1 MDERDIQIF
10 RTLME
15 TRNVTKTAQALY
27 MTQSAITKRLHKLE
41 EELGAPLFLRS
52 VKGLIPSPSAD
63 AVRAEMEQV
72 QASFQRMKTLT
83 QFAQGRIS
91 GHLKFG
97 VSVNYARYTLPP
109 LLKQYMTDYPEVR
122 IDVATGQSLDLFTKL
137 QENRLSMAVLR
148 GHFPW
153 AGESLLLSREA
164 VYAVTSRANQGLDL
178 SSLPYIHRQSD
189 KPFMSRIQRWKLEQH
204 ITESASSIQVNDIS
218 TCLAMITSGIGWS
231 ILPEICLKDRK
242 DLLLRPLTFQDGTPF
257 TRSTFVFYREEYAR
271 LPQVKI
277 FLDRLKGAVACAT
290 APCRESGV

>member
-218 TCLAMITSGIGWS
+218 TCLSMITSGIGWS
-231 ILPEICLKDRK
+231 ILPEICLKDRE

-277 FLDRLKGAVACAT
+277 FWTD
-290 APCRESGV
+290 

>member
-218 TCLAMITSGIGWS
+218 TCLSMITSGIGWS
-231 ILPEICLKDRK
+231 ILPEICLKDRE

-277 FLDRLKGAVACAT
+277 FLDRLKGGAA
-290 APCRESGV
+290 

>member
-10 RTLME
+10 RTLMK

-231 ILPEICLKDRK
+231 ILPEICLKDRE

-277 FLDRLKGAVACAT
+277 FLDRLKGV
-290 APCRESGV
+290 

>member
-231 ILPEICLKDRK
+231 ILPEICLKDRE
-242 DLLLRPLTFQDGTPF
+242 DLLLRPLTFLDGTPF

-277 FLDRLKGAVACAT
+277 FLDRLKGGAA
-290 APCRESGV
+290 

>member
-137 QENRLSMAVLR
+137 QETRLSMAVLR

-231 ILPEICLKDRK
+231 ILPEICLKDRE

-277 FLDRLKGAVACAT
+277 FLDRLKGGAA
-290 APCRESGV
+290 

>member
-72 QASFQRMKTLT
+72 QVSFQRMKTLT

-231 ILPEICLKDRK
+231 ILPEICLKDRE

-277 FLDRLKGAVACAT
+277 FLDRLKGGAA
-290 APCRESGV
+290 

>member
-231 ILPEICLKDRK
+231 ILPEICLKDRE

-277 FLDRLKGAVACAT
+277 FLDKLKGGAA
-290 APCRESGV
+290 

>member
-231 ILPEICLKDRK
+231 ILPEICLKDRE

-277 FLDRLKGAVACAT
+277 FLDRLKGV
-290 APCRESGV
+290 

>member
-231 ILPEICLKDRK
+231 ILPEICLKDREE
-242 DLLLRPLTFQDGTPF
+242 LLLRPLTFQDGTPF

-277 FLDRLKGAVACAT
+277 FLDRLKGGAA
-290 APCRESGV
+290 

>member
-231 ILPEICLKDRK
+231 ILPEICLKDRE

-277 FLDRLKGAVACAT
+277 FLDRLKGGAA
-290 APCRESGV
+290 

>member
-1 MDERDIQIF
+1 
-10 RTLME
+10 
-15 TRNVTKTAQALY
+15 
-27 MTQSAITKRLHKLE
+27 
-41 EELGAPLFLRS
+41 
-52 VKGLIPSPSAD
+52 
-63 AVRAEMEQV
+63 MEQV

-204 ITESASSIQVNDIS
+204 ITKSASSIQVNDIS

-231 ILPEICLKDRK
+231 ILPEICLKDRE
-242 DLLLRPLTFQDGTPF
+242 DLLLRPLTFQDGTLF

-277 FLDRLKGAVACAT
+277 FLDRLKGGAA
-290 APCRESGV
+290 